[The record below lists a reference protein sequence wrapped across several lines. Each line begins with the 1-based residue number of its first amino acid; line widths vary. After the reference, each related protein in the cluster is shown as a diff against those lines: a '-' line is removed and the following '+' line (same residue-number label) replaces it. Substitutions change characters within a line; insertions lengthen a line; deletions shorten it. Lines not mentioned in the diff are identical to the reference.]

1 MKTVISVSIV
11 VSLLLLVSASV
22 WEGVTDVVSAGDL
35 PGNYSV
41 ATNSFP
47 KNSVVDITNL
57 ENGKIVRAIVV
68 SGLETK
74 GLLATLS
81 RNAANSLDLRGNS
94 TCRIRIT
101 QPSDDIAFSRFK
113 LGPIVAPPSSV
124 SESDTLSENTVSED
138 TDRTDKDEAQNITA
152 VKSDSDADN
161 TAVIGAAVIGAGNA
175 NTGAGYPVAA
185 DAATVTQETAV
196 KRVKPVL
203 KSTEVITSQT
213 MSEAA
218 AEPAKPVK
226 EIAPA
231 RTRAAQAPATVV
243 TKTTPRDTV
252 KASVQASLEPAVE
265 PVKGEIAETM
275 TGTQAAEI
283 IPQDTAVQVFVQAVA
298 ESSVE
303 PVREETEE
311 TMTGAQAAEI
321 IPQDMIAQ
329 ASVQPVTEQSAYTA
343 AEPVTA
349 AVTKSVIPAAL
360 NNPPE
365 SRNAGNLSI
374 IFSEERIPES
384 ANRFVIAPE
393 DRAPPLKKNIV
404 SDSSSPSAT
413 SDFSPF
419 QVPLISRLEQG
430 KCYVQIAA
438 YQRVEHV
445 EDEINRIGTTY
456 PLAVQNVGSDANPM
470 FRVLLGPLNQGESGA
485 MLQRFRSIGYNDA
498 FIRYN

>member
-1 MKTVISVSIV
+1 MKTAVSISIV
-11 VSLLLLVSASV
+11 VSLMLLVSAAV
-22 WEGVTDVVSAGDL
+22 WEGVTDVVSTGDL

-57 ENGKIVRAIVV
+57 ENGKMVRAIVV
-68 SGLETK
+68 SGLETR

-113 LGPIVAPPSSV
+113 LGPIAAPPAAA
-124 SESDTLSENTVSED
+124 SEADALSENNVNVSEG
-138 TDRTDKDEAQNITA
+138 TDREDKDEAQNITA
-152 VKSDSDADN
+152 IEPAAGADS
-161 TAVIGAAVIGAGNA
+161 AAVINADDTNNKTDYPIAAGAVM
-175 NTGAGYPVAA
+175 VA
-185 DAATVTQETAV
+185 E
-196 KRVKPVL
+196 
-203 KSTEVITSQT
+203 
-213 MSEAA
+213 
-218 AEPAKPVK
+218 EPAVRPTKPVK

-243 TKTTPRDTV
+243 TKTTPQNV
-252 KASVQASLEPAVE
+252 KAPVPAVAEPVVE
-265 PVKGEIAETM
+265 PVKEETAET
-275 TGTQAAEI
+275 I
-283 IPQDTAVQVFVQAVA
+283 I
-298 ESSVE
+298 E
-303 PVREETEE
+303 
-311 TMTGAQAAEI
+311 AQAAEI
-321 IPQDMIAQ
+321 IPQDAAVQISVQTVAESAVEPVKEEAAERIIEAQ
-329 ASVQPVTEQSAYTA
+329 AVEIIPQDMAVQTSVQPVTEQSVYAV
-343 AEPVTA
+343 AEPITA
-349 AVTKSVIPAAL
+349 AVATSVVPAATG
-360 NNPPE
+360 NPPE
-365 SRNAGNLSI
+365 SGKAGNLGI
-374 IFSEERIPES
+374 IPSEERIPAS

-393 DRAPPLKKNIV
+393 DRAPPLKKNTV
-404 SDSSSPSAT
+404 SNTSSSSPTA

-419 QVPLISRLEQG
+419 QVPLISSLEQG

-445 EDEINRIGTTY
+445 EDEISRIGMSY

-485 MLQRFRSIGYNDA
+485 MLQRFRSIGYSDA